1 MSNLNYTLSLIYNNL
16 FVYFKYKKLVPLI
29 DKIDDNE
36 FIKNIYNNEY
46 YTIPTTL
53 DSYSESEVN
62 EIKKN
67 YLNPKYTNS
76 KNYKIVY
83 IVLFHY
89 NSEIYT
95 KTIDF
100 KKIIQSLKDTYVNY
114 DIITITKSSL
124 STHVSNFISTIKNK
138 INIIPYTYKLF
149 TIIIPNHILSNKHEI
164 LNKDEE
170 EHLLN
175 NVLFCKKH
183 NLPKIKL
190 NDPQIIWSHGAIN
203 DIVKITR
210 YNDITGI
217 SLYYRVIIP

>member
-16 FVYFKYKKLVPLI
+16 FVYFKYKKLTPLI
-29 DKIDDNE
+29 SQIDDNE
-36 FIKNIYNNEY
+36 FIKTIYNNEY
-46 YTIPTTL
+46 YIIPTTL
-53 DSYSESEVN
+53 SSYNDDEID

-67 YLNPKYTNS
+67 YKNSKYNNS
-76 KNYKIVY
+76 KNFKIIY
-83 IVLFHY
+83 IILFHY

-100 KKIIQSLKDTYVNY
+100 KKIIQSLKDTYITY
-114 DIITITKSSL
+114 DVITITKTPL
-124 STHVSNFISTIKNK
+124 STHVTNFISTIQNK

-175 NVLFCKKH
+175 NVLFCKKF

-190 NDPQIIWSHGAIN
+190 NDPQIIWSHGQVN

-217 SLYYRVIIP
+217 SLYYRVIIK